1 MVMNFHRNGYQLW
14 GMALLAVVAGFLT
27 AGCQTDKT
35 VIPFSDNGTVPHL
48 DTNSAALPPVSNLPK
63 EDEAK
68 IEIQVFSNLLTKHFW
83 EDGDY
88 TAIFLRA
95 DDAEVTALQKLFPD
109 RKPPVKES
117 YRVDLKPNQ
126 SPHDKDTGKP
136 AMILSVDMDEPAADG
151 SVTAIGKWYAGG
163 AVTGF
168 YSYQLKKIGEDWVIQ
183 VPQ

>member
-1 MVMNFHRNGYQLW
+1 MNFHRNAYQLAS
-14 GMALLAVVAGFLT
+14 MAAVAVVAGFLT
-27 AGCQTDKT
+27 VGCQSDKT
-35 VIPFSDNGTVPHL
+35 VIPFSDEASVPRL
-48 DTNSAALPPVSNLPK
+48 DTNSVALPRASGLPK

-95 DDAEVTALQKLFPD
+95 DDAEVAALQKQFPD
-109 RKPPVKES
+109 RKPPIKES

-126 SPHDKDTGKP
+126 SPRDKDTGMP

-151 SVTAIGKWYAGG
+151 TVTAIGKWYAGG

-168 YSYQLKKIGEDWVIQ
+168 YSYQLKKIGDDWVIQ
-183 VPQ
+183 VP

>member
-1 MVMNFHRNGYQLW
+1 MNFHRNGYQLM
-14 GMALLAVVAGFLT
+14 GMALTAIIAGFLT
-27 AGCQTDKT
+27 AGCQSDKT
-35 VIPFSDNGTVPHL
+35 EIKFSDDASMPRL
-48 DTNSAALPPVSNLPK
+48 DTNSVALPKSSALPK

-95 DDAEVTALQKLFPD
+95 DDAEVTALQKQFSN
-109 RKPPVKES
+109 RKPPIKES

-126 SPHDKDTGKP
+126 SPRDKDTGKP

-151 SVTAIGKWYAGG
+151 TVTAIGKWYAGG

-168 YSYQLKKIGEDWVIQ
+168 YSYQLKKTGDDWVIQ
-183 VPQ
+183 NAQ